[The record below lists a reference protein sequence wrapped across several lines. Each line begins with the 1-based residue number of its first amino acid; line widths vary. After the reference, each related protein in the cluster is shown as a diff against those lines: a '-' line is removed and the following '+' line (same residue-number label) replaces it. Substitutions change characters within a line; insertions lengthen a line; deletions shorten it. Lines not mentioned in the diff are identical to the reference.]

1 MGAFWWIVPLAHV
14 AHVALLSFLC
24 FREIF
29 VNVFDGNVWPREIVP
44 VSNVF
49 QPGFFRGETCRPME
63 VSYGF
68 FDAW

>member
-1 MGAFWWIVPLAHV
+1 MWSDRERRDWERFCGLYPLAHV
-14 AHVALLSFLC
+14 AHVALLGFLR

-49 QPGFFRGETCRPME
+49 QPGFFRGETCRPM
-63 VSYGF
+63 
-68 FDAW
+68 